1 MTSVRGDDE
10 NHDPVHRAGRDRPSP
25 SREGL
30 RAQSCGRT
38 CHRPH
43 KSFSETSRLRRLFS
57 WLFLQCLSYFS
68 FLLIVKYLIL
78 LTLNILA
85 STVIASLTWAAFL
98 YITTVLSLASF
109 AQILLPA
116 VPLVPVPGCS
126 DGEMYS
132 SPCLGLRCQHFV
144 VGSRTWI
151 III

>member
-1 MTSVRGDDE
+1 MDTLPETFSHLGLPIAVTQDFPAHCLSLG
-10 NHDPVHRAGRDRPSP
+10 VGWPS
-25 SREGL
+25 L
-30 RAQSCGRT
+30 LMYMYC
-38 CHRPH
+38 
-43 KSFSETSRLRRLFS
+43 
-57 WLFLQCLSYFS
+57 SYFS

-144 VGSRTWI
+144 VGSRT
-151 III
+151 